1 MQEQIN
7 IQARKVQKP
16 TAVDD
21 SSDNPSLPQ
30 FSDLA
35 PRSPINAYAELKR
48 RIKQKGLMDQQPTYY
63 TYKILFTLSLLAVS
77 LTILLVAKHTSLQ
90 LLNAVFLA
98 FVFAQIGFIGH
109 DLGHRQIFRTN
120 RLYETGSFIVA
131 NLLLGWSW
139 SWWIDKHNRH
149 HGHPNEPE
157 LDPDIAIPM
166 LAFTEEEA
174 QSKQGF
180 LRFMV
185 KYQAYLF
192 LPLELLGWVSFLIFS
207 IGFLLKKKAKYPLT
221 EAFLMS
227 IHYLLYF
234 GLLFSC
240 LSIWQA
246 ILFFVIHRAL
256 FGLYLGSV
264 AAPNHKGMLVLDK
277 DSPIDF
283 LHQQVLSSRNVRAHP
298 FTDFWYGGLNYQIE
312 HHLFPTIPRNK
323 LKEAQQNVKAFCQ
336 ECSIPYHETSVLQS
350 YREIFRHLHQVS
362 ASLRGE
368 KS

>member
-1 MQEQIN
+1 MML
-7 IQARKVQKP
+7 VQRTP
-16 TAVDD
+16 V
-21 SSDNPSLPQ
+21 NE
-30 FSDLA
+30 
-35 PRSPINAYAELKR
+35 YAELKQR
-48 RIKQKGLMDQQPTYY
+48 MKQQGLLKQQPAYY
-63 TYKILFTLSLLAVS
+63 TYKILFTLSLLALS
-77 LTILLVAKHTSLQ
+77 ICCLLVFKHSCFQ
-90 LLNAVFLA
+90 LLNGVFLA
-98 FVFAQIGFIGH
+98 LVFAQIAFIGH
-109 DLGHRQIFRTN
+109 DLGHRQIFRST
-120 RLYETGSFIVA
+120 RLFEFSSFVTA

-139 SWWIDKHNRH
+139 SWWLDKHNRH

-157 LDPDIAIPM
+157 IDPDISIPM

-174 QSKQGF
+174 RSKRGF

-185 KYQAYLF
+185 KYQAYLY

-207 IGFLLKKKAKYPLT
+207 ISFVLQKKSRYPLSET
-221 EAFLMS
+221 LLMVV
-227 IHYLLYF
+227 HYLLYF

-264 AAPNHKGMLVLDK
+264 AAPNHKGMLVSDK
-277 DSPIDF
+277 DSPLDF

-312 HHLFPTIPRNK
+312 HHLFPTIPRNQ
-323 LKEAQQNVKAFCQ
+323 LKAAQHIVKAFCQ
-336 ECSIPYHETSVLQS
+336 EHDIPYHETGFLQS
-350 YREIFRHLHQVS
+350 YREIFQHLYQVS
-362 ASLRGE
+362 APLRGG